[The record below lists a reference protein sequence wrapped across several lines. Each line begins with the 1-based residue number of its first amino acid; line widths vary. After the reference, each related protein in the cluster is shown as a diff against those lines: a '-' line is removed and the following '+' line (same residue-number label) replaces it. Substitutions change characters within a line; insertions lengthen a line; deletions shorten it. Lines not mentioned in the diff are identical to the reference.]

1 MAIQHHV
8 NAANAATIIMVR
20 LSRDLR
26 LGDLSASKR
35 QAMRQEIFKLSDLV
49 DELERRAEIAVKPKA
64 RVWFLRAW

>member
-26 LGDLSASKR
+26 LGYLSASKR

-64 RVWFLRAW
+64 RTWFARAR